1 MKFIAYKGH
10 ATEAPPNSKA
20 AIELALKDEIDG
32 IYLDV
37 NYTKDEQI
45 VCTEEFENS
54 QKYIMGLTS
63 NHTLSELKKINLGE
77 FYGPKYKNERIL
89 TLEEAISLTNEKKEL
104 FLGLTSGSR
113 RFPNIEERVLDLLE
127 EKNLIERTSIVSL
140 DHLALKWLKKMNSSL
155 KTYAMHYAR
164 FAKPV
169 DFAIDVM
176 ADGISSYYYLLT
188 AFVIEAAHRELLEVI
203 AFPINNATAVKE
215 MKDIG
220 VDIIF
225 SSDTN
230 LIGELENKGI

>member
-10 ATEAPPNSKA
+10 STEAPPNSKA
-20 AIELALKDEIDG
+20 AIDLALKSDIDG

-45 VCTEEFENS
+45 VCTEEFESS
-54 QKYIMGLTS
+54 QKYIKGMTADY
-63 NHTLSELKKINLGE
+63 TLSELKKIKLSE
-77 FYGPKYKNERIL
+77 FFGPKFKDEKIL
-89 TLEEAISLTNEKKEL
+89 TLEEAVFLIEEKKEL

-127 EKNLIERTSIVSL
+127 EKNLIERTSIISL

-176 ADGISSYYYLLT
+176 ADGIASYYYLLT
-188 AFVIEAAHRELLEVI
+188 AFVVEAAHRELLEVI
-203 AFPINNATAVKE
+203 AFPLNNAAAVKE